1 MTTVFD
7 AWTMQLTFEV
17 VGNSLRGDR
26 LGHRVDTS
34 HDQPTQQDVGSLD
47 IILFGNLFHDI
58 VLTEVALAGTTK
70 RRVTLGENVLGLE
83 VGNKLGLRALDRKL
97 HLVCLPQMLVE
108 SI

>member
-1 MTTVFD
+1 MTIVFD

-17 VGNSLRGDR
+17 VGNSFRSDR

-34 HDQPTQQDVGSLD
+34 HDQPAQQDVGSLD
-47 IILFGNLFHDI
+47 TILFGNLFHDI

-70 RRVTLGENVLGLE
+70 RGVTLGENVLGLE

-97 HLVCLPQMLVE
+97 HLVCWLNR
-108 SI
+108 